1 MRRIEINHDQPILVR
16 SSTTKDPA
24 TPPRRRTLT
33 WSPTWIGLRG
43 FEELSWSRGC
53 STRGRFEKFWKIE
66 RFHSYLFISIHYQFI
81 INSVSIHY
89 QFLSCNTSVWHTQT
103 NLSQESAMMQDL
115 HAITVPI
122 FAHQEDSQFFSG
134 RLCTPESSLRHAQ
147 KMKRKVPRR
156 SAVVIMITQIF
167 PTHALHPPC
176 GHAPCRCAML
186 LH

>member
-1 MRRIEINHDQPILVR
+1 MTSLCLWG
-16 SSTTKDPA
+16 PA
-24 TPPRRRTLT
+24 TPPRCRTLT

-53 STRGRFEKFWKIE
+53 STRGRFEKFLENWT
-66 RFHSYLFISIHYQFI
+66 FSFIVYSLSMHYR
-81 INSVSIHY
+81 
-89 QFLSCNTSVWHTQT
+89 FLSCNTSVWHTQT
-103 NLSQESAMMQDL
+103 NLYHESAMMQDL

-122 FAHQEDSQFFSG
+122 CAHQEDCQFFSG

-147 KMKRKVPRR
+147 KMKRKVP
-156 SAVVIMITQIF
+156 F